1 MTSQIERAARIAT
14 LMHIGYPS
22 RAEAWC
28 WRRTGRMLRDLSL
41 VALEE
46 VLAQRCADDLAQQP
60 DITPAL
66 DRRRDALRSL
76 SRELRALM
84 AYEAARE

>member
-1 MTSQIERAARIAT
+1 MTSQIERAARIAA
-14 LMHIGYPS
+14 LMHIAYPS
-22 RAEAWC
+22 RSGSWC
-28 WRRTGRMLRDLSL
+28 WRRTGRMLRDLSF
-41 VALEE
+41 VALEDA
-46 VLAQRCADDLAQQP
+46 LAQRCADELAQRP
-60 DITPAL
+60 DMTPEL